1 MPSSPAERRKNY
13 LKRKKN
19 GCCPRCGKKNK
30 KNSKFTFCD
39 SCRLFFRGY
48 FNEVSDEI
56 NEVRKARYDN
66 RKKNN
71 LCPRCGVSLGKKYTK
86 TICQKCLDKQY
97 KYNYGAKR
105 NAKSKTVTKP
115 KTVSKITKKTAGKP
129 KAKAAKK

>member
-1 MPSSPAERRKNY
+1 MPSSPAERRKIY
-13 LKRKKN
+13 LKRKKS
-19 GCCPRCGKKNK
+19 GCCPRCGQKIK

-56 NEVRKARYDN
+56 NEMRKARYNN

-71 LCPRCGVSLGKKYTK
+71 LCPRCGAPLGKKYTK

-97 KYNYGAKR
+97 GYNGAKR
-105 NAKSKTVTKP
+105 RSKLKAVTNAKLISGGVKKKIVSKP
-115 KTVSKITKKTAGKP
+115 KTKKK
-129 KAKAAKK
+129 